1 MCVIRDEC
9 VLLVM
14 LTLQL
19 VGGLPVMA
27 LMKMC
32 GLAYV
37 ALYVFGA
44 VLSVSLTFAPR
55 LRWCCSRFVGFI
67 NEFGICL
74 FLLTHT
80 GLFAL
85 STFTLYSFLV
95 PFFHTGTSGVKIK
108 GNETFEQICQRKKL
122 HDNLSHTGCDR
133 LQGNVILGFVVYAR
147 NMYTIHTNLVGG
159 DNHDDA

>member
-14 LTLQL
+14 LALQL

-37 ALYVFGA
+37 ALYTFGA

-55 LRWCCSRFVGFI
+55 LRWCCSSFVGLI

-74 FLLTHT
+74 FLLTHM
-80 GLFAL
+80 GLLAL

-95 PFFHTGTSGVKIK
+95 PFFHHGASTSSAI
-108 GNETFEQICQRKKL
+108 ETFEQVCQRKKL
-122 HDNLSHTGCDR
+122 YDNLSHTGCDR
-133 LQGNVILGFVVYAR
+133 LQGTGL
-147 NMYTIHTNLVGG
+147 
-159 DNHDDA
+159 